1 MRSSHILTLSL
12 SLSLIPILSRA
23 RSLRSSHIAFITGM
37 VVCAGGLNW
46 RPSADSRISSDEPSA
61 WSVRVRVR
69 VRSRSRSRDRVR
81 DRVRVSLTLTLTLT
95 LTKGAWSER
104 RSPLALGFS
113 VRP

>member
-1 MRSSHILTLSL
+1 M
-12 SLSLIPILSRA
+12 
-23 RSLRSSHIAFITGM
+23 AFITGM

-46 RPSADSRISSDEPSA
+46 RPSAESRISSDEPSA

-69 VRSRSRSRDRVR
+69 VRIRSRDRVR
-81 DRVRVSLTLTLTLT
+81 VRVRVSLTLSLTLT